1 MGRVVLSVPLSIK
14 AAKMAFY
21 GCCLGLGE
29 YAIIAACISDRK
41 CPIKTPMGNPA
52 AGMKSLLNFSGGSRS
67 DLVAGVDAYLW
78 FIKKKGYIIDNLENP
93 QEIIEELP
101 YFLSLFWLQELHD
114 VVIQVR
120 QEFSKFGLV
129 PQPRRSEL
137 FNHRILTRV
146 RMRIV
151 DDDSDED
158 LIAEGVAFCYSQ
170 VDNGDCQLDSMVSDP
185 QISDTNPNPNPNLD
199 DDIPVISYSSFM
211 ERCAPLVC
219 SRQVSETTQS
229 LPIHSQNDD
238 VSKVNR
244 KGKEDEEFVEQ
255 LDFVDDSNFNFPYLT
270 IKKDSFAKTFLLQI
284 VATFSFSSNVFV
296 FCLLNTVALIFL
308 LTVHSIELKLDRK
321 ESKMSRILKVLAKMQ
336 LSS

>member
-114 VVIQVR
+114 VVIQDAVT
-120 QEFSKFGLV
+120 
-129 PQPRRSEL
+129 SEVTSGD
-137 FNHRILTRV
+137 HDDV
-146 RMRIV
+146 SIV

-158 LIAEGVAFCYSQ
+158 LIAEGGSFCYSQ